1 MRAQSLFVLFGLAL
15 SSAVLAQDAPYPVFE
30 TDFLPPAEFHARRE
44 RLKKELGPGAMAV
57 FFTNPVQVR
66 NNDVDFQFRADSNFL
81 YLTGFDEPD
90 AALMLVPDGFDMGN
104 GKRVTEVLFLNV
116 SDQMSLTWLGYRMGP
131 NNAVRLLGVEAA
143 LPNVEFG
150 KTLQLAAASFNGNGK
165 RLAIGWIPSD
175 ANGGLA
181 RMTRAFQD
189 WKAGAGFESGAN
201 TTQIVRR
208 MREIKSPAEIQLIKK
223 ATEISVLGHL
233 EAMRSIEPGMR
244 EYEIG
249 WLVQYVFGRF
259 GCEYT
264 GYPPICG
271 AGPNST
277 ILHYNTNRK
286 RMESGEI
293 MCMDT
298 AGEYHGYTADVTR
311 SFPVN
316 GKFTPEQRA
325 IYLVVQKA
333 QEIGIEACRSGNTFS
348 QIEQKI
354 QASMAAD
361 MIKLGI
367 IGNAG
372 ELRRYYMHGFGHGLG
387 LDVHDPAPRTL
398 APGAVLTVEP
408 GIYIKEGSPC
418 DKKWWNIG
426 IRIEDDI
433 VVTEGDPINL
443 SAGAPRD
450 IDKIEAL
457 MREKGIGNV
466 PVRGIG

>member
-1 MRAQSLFVLFGLAL
+1 MSLRKLLVVPLLTVAAGI
-15 SSAVLAQDAPYPVFE
+15 LAQEAPYPVFE
-30 TDFLPPAEFHARRE
+30 TDFLPPAEFQARRA
-44 RLKKELGPGAMAV
+44 RLKKEMGPGSMAV
-57 FFTNPVQVR
+57 LFTNPVQTR

-81 YLTGFDEPD
+81 YMTGFDEPD
-90 AALMLVPDGFDMGN
+90 AALLLVPDGFDLGS
-104 GKRVTEVLFLNV
+104 GKKVTEVLFLNV
-116 SDQMSLTWLGYRMGP
+116 SDAMSLTWLGYRMGP
-131 NNAVRLLGVEAA
+131 NNAVRLLGVEAS
-143 LPNVEFG
+143 LPNSEFA
-150 KTLQLAAASFNGNGK
+150 KTLERATASFNGNGRK
-165 RLAIGWIPSD
+165 LANGWIPPDPD
-175 ANGGLA
+175 AALG
-181 RMTRAFQD
+181 RMVEAFQQ
-189 WKAGAGFESGAN
+189 WKSGAGFQGGIN
-201 TTQIVRR
+201 TTQAIRR
-208 MREIKSPAEIQLIKK
+208 MREIKSPGEIALLKKCAEIS
-223 ATEISVLGHL
+223 ALGHC

-249 WLVQYVFGRF
+249 WLVQYVFGRY

-271 AGPNST
+271 SGPNST

-286 RMESGEI
+286 KMAAGEI

-298 AGEYHGYTADVTR
+298 AGEYHGYSADVTR

-316 GKFTPEQRA
+316 GKFSPEQRA
-325 IYLVVQKA
+325 IYEVVKKA
-333 QEIGIEACRSGNTFS
+333 QDIGISMCRTGNSFG

-354 QASMAAD
+354 QESMAND
-361 MIKLGI
+361 LIRLGI
-367 IGNAG
+367 IEKAG
-372 ELRRYYMHGFGHGLG
+372 DLRRYYMHGFGHGIG

-433 VVTEGDPINL
+433 WVTDGDPVNL

-457 MREKGIGNV
+457 MKEKGIGNV
-466 PVRGIG
+466 PIKGIG